1 MGHLDLVGVVY
12 GQLGKRCSQS
22 LWEGK
27 TMTPENV
34 MTVWLGCSWLVILVL
49 GVLTVYAFTSR
60 SDERRAAK
68 EEIDELKRQLAE
80 KE

>member
-1 MGHLDLVGVVY
+1 
-12 GQLGKRCSQS
+12 
-22 LWEGK
+22 
-27 TMTPENV
+27 MTPENV